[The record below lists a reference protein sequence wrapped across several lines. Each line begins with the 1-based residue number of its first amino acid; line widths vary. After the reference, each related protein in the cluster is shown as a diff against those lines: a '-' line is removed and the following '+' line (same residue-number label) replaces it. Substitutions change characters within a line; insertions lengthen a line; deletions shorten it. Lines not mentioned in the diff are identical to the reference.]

1 MKTVLLGAGGQI
13 GREFQRQMDS
23 GNLFAYDHAALD
35 ICDHPNVKSTLK
47 DLKPDVVINA
57 AAYTDV
63 DACEHEV
70 ERAFRV
76 NAFAVHNLAKACSDV
91 GCVLIHFSTDYV
103 FGGEKR
109 MPYREDDLPSPRNVY
124 GASKLAGE
132 HLLRSAL
139 SQHILIRTSGLY
151 GPPLRSG
158 QNENFVETMISLAQK
173 KGRVQV
179 VDDQILSPTYTR
191 DVVRAAISM
200 LDMKAYGLFH
210 ITNRGQSSWF
220 AFARAIFEGTGL
232 NPELER
238 IPSSRLNREAA
249 RPPYSVLSN
258 QKWNSLGGER
268 LPPWEEAL
276 ARYLDD
282 RAQAMN

>member
-1 MKTVLLGAGGQI
+1 
-13 GREFQRQMDS
+13 MDP
-23 GNLFAYDHAALD
+23 GTLFAYDHAALD
-35 ICDHPNVKSTLK
+35 ICDHSHVKSTLK
-47 DLKPDVVINA
+47 EIKPDVVINA

-70 ERAFRV
+70 ERAYRV
-76 NAFAVHNLAKACSDV
+76 NAFAVHNLARTCQEA
-91 GCVLIHFSTDYV
+91 GCLLVHFSTDYV

-109 MPYREDDLPSPRNVY
+109 TPYREDDLPSPRNVY

-139 SQHILIRTSGLY
+139 SRHILIRTSGLY

-158 QNENFVETMISLAQK
+158 QNENFVETMISLAHK
-173 KGRVQV
+173 KDKVQV

-191 DVVRAAISM
+191 DVVRAAINM
-200 LDMKAYGLFH
+200 LERGEYGLFH
-210 ITNRGQSSWF
+210 ITNRGQCSWF
-220 AFARAIFEGTGL
+220 AFARAIFERTGL
-232 NPELER
+232 HPALEG
-238 IPSSRLNREAA
+238 IPSSQLMREAE
-249 RPPYSVLSN
+249 RPHYSVLSN

-268 LPPWEEAL
+268 LPTWEEAL